1 MASIRE
7 EFPVAAPPD
16 AVWAA
21 LRDFGAVHERLAR
34 DFVVASEPDG
44 DARVVTFVNGA
55 VAREVLVAVDDDARR
70 LAYTVVESPLGTTH
84 HNASAQVL
92 PDGDAGSRFVW
103 ITDVL
108 PHDAAPR
115 IREMMAFGATAI
127 RATLEAPAPAT
138 SA

>member
-7 EFPVAAPPD
+7 ELAVAAPPE

-34 DFVVASEPDG
+34 DFVVATDHDG
-44 DARVVTFVNGA
+44 DSRVVTFVNGA

-70 LAYTVVESPLGTTH
+70 LVYSVVDSPLGTTH
-84 HNASAQVL
+84 HNASAQVF
-92 PDGDAGSRFVW
+92 PDGAGGSRFVW

-108 PHDAAPR
+108 PHEAAPR
-115 IREMMAFGATAI
+115 IREMMALGAAAI
-127 RATLEAPAPAT
+127 QRTLETTTTANRT
-138 SA
+138 

>member
-7 EFPVAAPPD
+7 EFPVAASPE
-16 AVWAA
+16 AVWSA

-34 DFVVASEPDG
+34 DFVVAAEDQG

-55 VAREVLVAVDDDARR
+55 VAREVLVATDDDARR
-70 LAYTVVESPLGTTH
+70 LVYSVVESPLGTTH

-92 PDGDAGSRFVW
+92 PDGEDGSRFVW

-108 PHDAAPR
+108 PHEAATP
-115 IREMMAFGATAI
+115 IREMMALGAVAI
-127 RATLEAPAPAT
+127 RQTLET
-138 SA
+138 QVEQ

>member
-7 EFPVAAPPD
+7 EFPVAASPE
-16 AVWAA
+16 AVWSA

-34 DFVVASEPDG
+34 DFVVAAEDQG

-55 VAREVLVAVDDDARR
+55 VAREVLVATDDEARR
-70 LAYTVVESPLGTTH
+70 LVYSVVESPLGTTH

-92 PDGDAGSRFVW
+92 PDGEDGSRFVW

-108 PHDAAPR
+108 PHEAATP
-115 IREMMAFGATAI
+115 IREMMALGAVAI
-127 RATLEAPAPAT
+127 RQTLET
-138 SA
+138 QVEQ

>member
-16 AVWAA
+16 VVWSA
-21 LRDFGAVHERLAR
+21 LRDFDAVDERLAR
-34 DFVVASEPDG
+34 GFVVASDAAD
-44 DARVVTFVNGA
+44 DARVVTFANGA

-70 LAYTVVESPLGTTH
+70 LVYSVVESPLGTTH

-92 PDGDAGSRFVW
+92 PDGEGGSRFVW

-108 PHDAAPR
+108 PHEVAPP
-115 IREMMAFGATAI
+115 IREMMALGAAAI
-127 RATLEAPAPAT
+127 RQTLERPYAA
-138 SA
+138 